1 MNSLG
6 GLRCKPPILLQDTVP
21 VKLTPFLYWAEDLSR
36 ILEIATPIKLGA
48 YVKIS
53 SLSLSSSRLLLPV

>member
-21 VKLTPFLYWAEDLSR
+21 VKLTSFLYWAEDLSR

-48 YVKIS
+48 LQHLRSVTHS
-53 SLSLSSSRLLLPV
+53 